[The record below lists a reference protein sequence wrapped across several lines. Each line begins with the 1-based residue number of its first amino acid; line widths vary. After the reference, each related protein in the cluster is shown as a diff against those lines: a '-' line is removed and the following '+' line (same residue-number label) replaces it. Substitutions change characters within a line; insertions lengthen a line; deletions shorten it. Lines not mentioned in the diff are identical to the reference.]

1 MHGITKGSVVFS
13 KNLFFQSSFLIFH
26 INFYKYSV
34 LGLDMSGYI
43 LHMFFGRTLAIIWR
57 GTWQTDDRLD
67 FAWWYHTLP
76 LIME

>member
-13 KNLFFQSSFLIFH
+13 KNLFFQSH
-26 INFYKYSV
+26 TNCYKYSV

-67 FAWWYHTLP
+67 FA
-76 LIME
+76 